1 MNQPLTVNRDYWL
14 TKNPQIK
21 FRRVKKAYYG
31 TYLLKAT
38 IKLTGASVRY
48 YNHFP
53 KLPHIINPTYEE
65 YMTFLKRHSA
75 RFSTQKVLKDTT
87 DRYIHVNQ
95 KMFGIAETGRLRIY
109 DVRALYAFHQLLGN
123 PPAGIKVVREMDNAR
138 IYGNDIDA
146 ISKVIEE
153 LDIPDYD
160 ILSIDSPIENEITAL
175 LSGKEINTKAELFK
189 FKVFIKAV
197 KFDGIPDLYN
207 YLESIKDSGTVEV
220 PRHCSLALHG
230 PKANWSWRYYQRSY
244 LYVKDEETVLFIKM
258 LAGQRFADCVE
269 LIMPNAEDD
278 K

>member
-38 IKLTGASVRY
+38 IKLTGASIRY

-53 KLPHIINPTYEE
+53 KTPHIKNPTYDD
-65 YMTFLKRHSA
+65 YMTFLKRHA
-75 RFSTQKVLKDTT
+75 VRFSTQKVLKDTT
-87 DRYIHVNQ
+87 QRYIHVNQ
-95 KMFGIAETGRLRIY
+95 QMFGSSSSRLRIY
-109 DVRALYAFHQLLGN
+109 DVKALYTFHQLLGN
-123 PPAGIKVVREMDNAR
+123 PPDGIKIVREMDIAR

-146 ISKVIEE
+146 INKVIEE

-160 ILSIDSPIENEITAL
+160 ILVIDSPIENEITAL
-175 LSGKEINTKAELFK
+175 LSGKEINIKAELFK

-220 PRHCSLALHG
+220 PAHCSTALHG
-230 PKANWSWRYYQRSY
+230 PKAGWSWRYHQRSY

-258 LAGQRFADCVE
+258 LASNRFADCIE